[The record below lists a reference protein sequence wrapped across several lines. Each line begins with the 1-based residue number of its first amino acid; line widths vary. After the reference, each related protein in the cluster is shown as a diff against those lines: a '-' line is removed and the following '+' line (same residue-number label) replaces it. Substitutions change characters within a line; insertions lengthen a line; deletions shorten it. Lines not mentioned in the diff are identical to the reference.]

1 MKNTFGENLKR
12 LRIEKN
18 YTQEQAA
25 QLLNISPK
33 SLSRWECGS
42 TMPDVM
48 MLPEIAR
55 LYCVTVDDL
64 YREQSVAYENYAS
77 RLFSI
82 YEASRDFRDFYSA
95 EREFDKLLKSQ
106 TYTMNDLRLYGI
118 LYQYHMA
125 DCKEAALRMFE
136 KGLAMGEESA
146 PEVYHQIER
155 QRMLLRSQAG
165 ENEKNIEEQ
174 KVKLAKRP
182 CDFYCHINLLVAY
195 LYAYENQKAL
205 EVFQKAEKEFTNQA
219 LLYAYGGDLYKRLG
233 SYEEAFACW
242 DKAFMLDSELTAVLW
257 SKGFCYEELGLYEK
271 AFEVWRSLV
280 AWLEERGYEAE
291 VEEPRR
297 LAERCR
303 EKLEL
308 P

>member
-12 LRIEKN
+12 LRLAKN

-48 MLPEIAR
+48 MLPEIAK

-64 YREQSVAYENYAS
+64 YKEQSVAYENYAA
-77 RLFSI
+77 RLLSA
-82 YEASRDFRDFYSA
+82 YEASRDLRDFYNA
-95 EREFDKLLKSQ
+95 EREYDKLLKSR

-136 KGLAMGEESA
+136 KGLAMGENNA
-146 PEVYHQIER
+146 PKVYHQIER
-155 QRMLLRSQAG
+155 QRMLLRSQVG
-165 ENEKNIEEQ
+165 ENEKNIKEQ
-174 KVKLAKRP
+174 KAKLAEHP
-182 CDFYCHINLLVAY
+182 HDFYCYINLLVAY
-195 LYAYENQKAL
+195 LYANENQKAL
-205 EVFQKAEKEFTNQA
+205 EVFLKAEKEFDNQA

-233 SYEEAFACW
+233 RYGEALDCW
-242 DKAFMLDSELTAVLW
+242 NKAFSLDSEMTAVLW
-257 SKGFCYEELGLYEK
+257 SKGFCYEELGEYQK
-271 AFEVWRSLV
+271 AYEVWCLLI

-291 VEEPRR
+291 AEEPRR
-297 LAERCR
+297 LAEGCR
-303 EKLEL
+303 EKI
-308 P
+308 

>member
-12 LRIEKN
+12 LRLAKN

-64 YREQSVAYENYAS
+64 YKAQSMAYENYAA
-77 RLFSI
+77 RLLSV
-82 YEASRDFRDFYSA
+82 YEASRDLRDFYNA
-95 EREFDKLLKSQ
+95 EREYASLLKSKN
-106 TYTMNDLRLYGI
+106 YTMNDLRLYGI
-118 LYQYHMA
+118 LYQYHMT
-125 DCKEAALRMFE
+125 DCKETALRLFE
-136 KGLAMGEESA
+136 KGLSMGEESA

-155 QRMLLRSQAG
+155 QRMLLRSQVG
-165 ENEKNIEEQ
+165 ESEKNIEEQ
-174 KVKLAKRP
+174 KAKLAEHP
-182 CDFYCHINLLVAY
+182 HDFYCYINLLVAY
-195 LYAYENQKAL
+195 LYANDNQKAL
-205 EVFQKAEKEFTNQA
+205 EVFQNAEKEFSNQA

-233 SYEEAFACW
+233 NYEAAFECW
-242 DKAFMLDSELTAVLW
+242 EKAFSLDSEMTAVLW
-257 SKGFCYEELGLYEK
+257 SKGFCYEELGEYQK
-271 AFEVWRSLV
+271 AYEVWSSLV

-291 VEEPRR
+291 AKEPQR

-303 EKLEL
+303 EKL
-308 P
+308 PR

>member
-64 YREQSVAYENYAS
+64 YREQSLAYENYAA
-77 RLFSI
+77 RLLAV
-82 YEASRDFRDFYSA
+82 YEASRDLRDFYNA
-95 EREFDKLLKSQ
+95 EREYDKLLKSRN
-106 TYTMNDLRLYGI
+106 YTMNDLRLYGI

-125 DCKEAALRMFE
+125 DCKDAALRLFE
-136 KGLAMGEESA
+136 KGLAMGEENA

-155 QRMLLRSQAG
+155 QRMLLYSQTG
-165 ENEKNIEEQ
+165 ENELNIREQ
-174 KVKLAKRP
+174 TAKLATHP
-182 CDFYCHINLLVAY
+182 NDFYSHINLLVAY
-195 LYAYENQKAL
+195 LYANENAKAL
-205 EVFQKAEKEFTNQA
+205 EVFQKAEKQFSDRA

-242 DKAFMLDSELTAVLW
+242 DKAFTLDPELTAVLW
-257 SKGFCYEELGLYEK
+257 SKGFCYEELEEYEK
-271 AFEVWRSLV
+271 AYEVWTSLV

-291 VEEPRR
+291 IEEPRR

-303 EKLEL
+303 ERM
-308 P
+308 

>member
-1 MKNTFGENLKR
+1 MKNIFGENLKR

-165 ENEKNIEEQ
+165 ENELNIREQ
-174 KVKLAKRP
+174 SEKLGERP
-182 CDFYCHINLLVAY
+182 HDFYSLINLLVAY
-195 LYAYENQKAL
+195 LYANENQKAL
-205 EVFQKAEKEFTNQA
+205 EVFVTAEKEFSEQA
-219 LLYAYGGDLYKRLG
+219 LLYVYGGDLYKRMG
-233 SYEEAFACW
+233 SYEEAFSCW
-242 DKAFMLDSELTAVLW
+242 DKAFALDSEMTAVLW
-257 SKGFCYEELGLYEK
+257 SQGFCYEEIGEYEK
-271 AFEVWRSLV
+271 AYNVWMELV
-280 AWLEERGYEAE
+280 AWLEERGYETE

-303 EKLEL
+303 EKLEQ
-308 P
+308 

>member
-12 LRIEKN
+12 LRVEKN

-64 YREQSVAYENYAS
+64 YREQSVVYENYAA
-77 RLFSI
+77 RLLSV
-82 YEASRDFRDFYSA
+82 YEASRDLRDFYNA
-95 EREFDKLLKSQ
+95 EREYDKLMKSR

-118 LYQYHMA
+118 LYQYHME
-125 DCKEAALRMFE
+125 DCKEAALRLFE
-136 KGLAMGEESA
+136 KGLTMGEESA

-155 QRMLLRSQAG
+155 QRMLLRSQVG

-174 KVKLAKRP
+174 TAKLAEQP
-182 CDFYCHINLLVAY
+182 HDFYCHINLLVAY
-195 LYAYENQKAL
+195 LYADENQKAL
-205 EVFQKAEKEFTNQA
+205 EVFQKAEKEFSDRA
-219 LLYAYGGDLYKRLG
+219 LLYVYGGDLYKRLG
-233 SYEEAFACW
+233 NYEDAFDCW
-242 DKAFMLDSELTAVLW
+242 DKAFALDPEMTAVLW
-257 SKGFCYEELGLYEK
+257 SKGVCYEELGEYQK
-271 AFEVWRSLV
+271 ACEVWNLLV
-280 AWLEERGYEAE
+280 AWLEERGYEE
-291 VEEPRR
+291 ETEEPRR
-297 LAERCR
+297 LAEQCR
-303 EKLEL
+303 NWL
-308 P
+308 

>member
-12 LRIEKN
+12 LRIAKK

-64 YREQSVAYENYAS
+64 YKEQSVAYENYAA
-77 RLFSI
+77 RLLSV
-82 YEASRDFRDFYSA
+82 YEASRDLHDFYNA
-95 EREFDKLLKSQ
+95 EREYASLLKSKN
-106 TYTMNDLRLYGI
+106 YTMNDLRLYGI

-125 DCKEAALRMFE
+125 DCKEAALRLFE

-155 QRMLLRSQAG
+155 QRMLLRSQIG
-165 ENEKNIEEQ
+165 ENEKNIKEQ
-174 KVKLAKRP
+174 KVKLAERP
-182 CDFYCHINLLVAY
+182 HDFYCYIDLLVAY
-195 LYAYENQKAL
+195 LYADENRKAL
-205 EVFQKAEKEFTNQA
+205 EVFQKAEKEFSNQA

-233 SYEEAFACW
+233 KYEEAFAYW
-242 DKAFMLDSELTAVLW
+242 DKAFSLDSEMTAVLW
-257 SKGFCYEELGLYEK
+257 SKGFCYEELGEYQK
-271 AFEVWRSLV
+271 AYEVWNSLV
-280 AWLEERGYEAE
+280 AWLEEKGYKAEA
-291 VEEPRR
+291 EEPRR

-303 EKLEL
+303 ERLSR
-308 P
+308 

>member
-1 MKNTFGENLKR
+1 MKNTFGDNLKR

-18 YTQEQAA
+18 FTQEQAA

-64 YREQSVAYENYAS
+64 YREHSVVYENYAA
-77 RLFSI
+77 RLLAV
-82 YEASRDFRDFYSA
+82 YEASRDLRDFYNA
-95 EREFDKLLKSQ
+95 EREYDKLIKSRN
-106 TYTMNDLRLYGI
+106 YTMNDLRLYGI

-125 DCKEAALRMFE
+125 DCKEAAPRLFE
-136 KGLAMGEESA
+136 KGLAMGEEND

-155 QRMLLRSQAG
+155 QRMLLRSQVG

-174 KVKLAKRP
+174 KAKLAEHP
-182 CDFYCHINLLVAY
+182 HDFFCHVNLFVAY
-195 LYAYENQKAL
+195 LYADENQKAL
-205 EVFQKAEKEFTNQA
+205 EVFQKAEREFSDRA

-233 SYEEAFACW
+233 RYEDAFDCW
-242 DKAFMLDSELTAVLW
+242 DKAFFLDSEMTAVLW
-257 SKGFCYEELGLYEK
+257 SKGFCYEELGEYQK
-271 AFEVWRSLV
+271 AYEVWSFLV

-291 VEEPRR
+291 TEEPRR

-303 EKLEL
+303 KKI
-308 P
+308 

>member
-12 LRIEKN
+12 LRIAKN
-18 YTQEQAA
+18 YTQEKAA

-33 SLSRWECGS
+33 ALSRWECGS

-64 YREQSVAYENYAS
+64 YKKQSVAYENYAA
-77 RLFSI
+77 RLLSV
-82 YEASRDFRDFYSA
+82 YEASRDLRDFYNA
-95 EREFDKLLKSQ
+95 EREYDKLIKSR

-118 LYQYHMA
+118 LYQYHMT
-125 DCKEAALRMFE
+125 DCKETALRLFE
-136 KGLAMGEESA
+136 KGISMGEESA

-155 QRMLLRSQAG
+155 QRMLLRSQVG

-174 KVKLAKRP
+174 TKKLAECP
-182 CDFYCHINLLVAY
+182 HDFYCHFNLLVAY
-195 LYAYENQKAL
+195 LYANDNQKAL
-205 EVFQKAEKEFTNQA
+205 EVFRNAEKEFADRA

-233 SYEEAFACW
+233 EYEEAFACW
-242 DKAFMLDSELTAVLW
+242 DKAFVLDSEMTAVLW
-257 SKGFCYEELGLYEK
+257 SKGFCYEELGEYQK
-271 AFEVWRSLV
+271 AYEVWSSLV
-280 AWLEERGYEAE
+280 AWLEERGYEVEA
-291 VEEPRR
+291 EEPRK

-303 EKLEL
+303 EKL
-308 P
+308 PR

>member
-12 LRIEKN
+12 LRIAKN

-64 YREQSVAYENYAS
+64 YKEQLVAYENYAA
-77 RLFSI
+77 RLLSV
-82 YEASRDFRDFYSA
+82 YEETRDLRDFYNA
-95 EREFDKLLKSQ
+95 EREYEKLLKSQ

-118 LYQYHMA
+118 LYQYHMM
-125 DCKEAALRMFE
+125 DCKETALRLFE
-136 KGLAMGEESA
+136 KGLAMGEENAS
-146 PEVYHQIER
+146 EVYHQIER
-155 QRMLLRSQAG
+155 QRMLLRSRVG
-165 ENEKNIEEQ
+165 ENEKNIMEQTEKLEEH
-174 KVKLAKRP
+174 P
-182 CDFYCHINLLVAY
+182 HDFYCHINLLVAY
-195 LYAYENQKAL
+195 LYANENQKAL
-205 EVFQKAEKEFTNQA
+205 EVFVTAEKEFSDRA

-233 SYEEAFACW
+233 KYEEAFSCW
-242 DKAFMLDSELTAVLW
+242 EKAFALDSEMTAVLW
-257 SKGFCYEELGLYEK
+257 SKGFCYEELGEYQK
-271 AFEVWRSLV
+271 AYEVWRTLV

-291 VEEPRR
+291 TEEPRR
-297 LAERCR
+297 LADECKRLERI
-303 EKLEL
+303 
-308 P
+308 

>member
-1 MKNTFGENLKR
+1 
-12 LRIEKN
+12 
-18 YTQEQAA
+18 
-25 QLLNISPK
+25 
-33 SLSRWECGS
+33 
-42 TMPDVM
+42 MPDVM

-64 YREQSVAYENYAS
+64 YKEHSVVYENYAA
-77 RLFSI
+77 RLLSV
-82 YEASRDFRDFYSA
+82 YEESRDLRDFYNA
-95 EREFDKLLKSQ
+95 EREYDKLLKSQ

-125 DCKEAALRMFE
+125 DCKEKALWLFE
-136 KGLAMGEESA
+136 KGLAMGEESV

-155 QRMLLRSQAG
+155 QRMLLRSQVG

-174 KVKLAKRP
+174 IARLAERP
-182 CDFYCHINLLVAY
+182 HDFYCHINLLVAY
-195 LYAYENQKAL
+195 LYANENQKAL
-205 EVFQKAEKEFTNQA
+205 EVFFGAEKEFGSQA

-233 SYEEAFACW
+233 SYEEALACW
-242 DKAFMLDSELTAVLW
+242 DKAFALDSEMAAVLW
-257 SKGFCYEELGLYEK
+257 SKGFCYEELGEYQK
-271 AFEVWRSLV
+271 AYKVWNSLV

-303 EKLEL
+303 NRL
-308 P
+308 

>member
-12 LRIEKN
+12 LRLAKN

-48 MLPEIAR
+48 MLPEIAK

-64 YREQSVAYENYAS
+64 YKEQSVAYENYAA
-77 RLFSI
+77 RLLSV
-82 YEASRDFRDFYSA
+82 YEASRDLRDFYNA
-95 EREFDKLLKSQ
+95 EREYDKLIKSQ

-155 QRMLLRSQAG
+155 QRMLLRSQTG
-165 ENEKNIEEQ
+165 ESERNIQEHIA
-174 KVKLAKRP
+174 KLAEQP
-182 CDFYCHINLLVAY
+182 HDFYCHINLLVAY
-195 LYAYENQKAL
+195 LYANDNQKAL
-205 EVFQKAEKEFTNQA
+205 EVFQKAEKEFDNQA

-233 SYEEAFACW
+233 NYEEAFACW
-242 DKAFMLDSELTAVLW
+242 DKAFTLDSEMSAVLW
-257 SKGFCYEELGLYEK
+257 SKGFCYEELGECQK
-271 AFEVWRSLV
+271 AYEVWSSLV
-280 AWLEERGYEAE
+280 TWLEERGFESE
-291 VEEPRR
+291 TEEPRR
-297 LAERCR
+297 LAERCKER
-303 EKLEL
+303 IDR
-308 P
+308 

>member
-1 MKNTFGENLKR
+1 MKNTFGVNLKR
-12 LRIEKN
+12 LRTAKN

-64 YREQSVAYENYAS
+64 YKEQSVAYENYAA
-77 RLFSI
+77 RLLAV
-82 YEASRDFRDFYSA
+82 YEASRDLRDFYNA
-95 EREFDKLLKSQ
+95 EREYDKLLKSQ

-125 DCKEAALRMFE
+125 DCKETALRLFE
-136 KGLAMGEESA
+136 KGLAMGESNA
-146 PEVYHQIER
+146 SEVYHQIER
-155 QRMLLRSQAG
+155 QRMLLRSQVG
-165 ENEKNIEEQ
+165 ESEKNIEEQ
-174 KVKLAKRP
+174 MAKHAKHP
-182 CDFYCHINLLVAY
+182 HDFYCHINLLVAY
-195 LYAYENQKAL
+195 LYANDNQKAL
-205 EVFQKAEKEFTNQA
+205 EVFQKTEKEFSNQA
-219 LLYAYGGDLYKRLG
+219 LLYVYGGDLYKRLEN
-233 SYEEAFACW
+233 YEEAFVCW
-242 DKAFMLDSELTAVLW
+242 DKAFALDSEMTAVLW
-257 SKGFCYEELGLYEK
+257 SKGFCYEELGEYQK
-271 AFEVWRSLV
+271 ACEVWNLLV

-297 LAERCR
+297 MAERCR
-303 EKLEL
+303 EHIRE
-308 P
+308 

>member
-12 LRIEKN
+12 LRVEKN

-64 YREQSVAYENYAS
+64 YREQSVVYENYAA
-77 RLFSI
+77 RLLSV
-82 YEASRDFRDFYSA
+82 YEASRDLRDFYNA
-95 EREFDKLLKSQ
+95 EWEYDKLIKSR

-125 DCKEAALRMFE
+125 DCKEAALRLFE
-136 KGLAMGEESA
+136 KGLAMGESSA

-155 QRMLLRSQAG
+155 QRMLLRSQVG
-165 ENEKNIEEQ
+165 ETEKNIEEQ
-174 KVKLAKRP
+174 KAKFTEQP
-182 CDFYCHINLLVAY
+182 HDFYSHINLLVAY
-195 LYAYENQKAL
+195 LYADENQKAL
-205 EVFQKAEKEFTNQA
+205 EVFRKAEREFSDRA

-233 SYEEAFACW
+233 NYEDAFVCW
-242 DKAFMLDSELTAVLW
+242 DKAFALDPEMTAVLW
-257 SKGFCYEELGLYEK
+257 SKGFCYEELGEYQK
-271 AFEVWRSLV
+271 AYDVWMSLS

-291 VEEPRR
+291 TEEPRR
-297 LAERCR
+297 LAEQCR
-303 EKLEL
+303 NRL
-308 P
+308 

>member
-12 LRIEKN
+12 LRTEKN

-64 YREQSVAYENYAS
+64 YKEQSVTYENYAA
-77 RLFSI
+77 RLLSV
-82 YEASRDFRDFYSA
+82 YEESRDLLDFYNA
-95 EREFDKLLKSQ
+95 EREYDKLIKSQ
-106 TYTMNDLRLYGI
+106 TYTMNDLRLYAI

-125 DCKEAALRMFE
+125 DCKEAALRLFE
-136 KGLAMGEESA
+136 KGLAMGEGNA

-155 QRMLLRSQAG
+155 QQMLLRSQTG

-174 KVKLAKRP
+174 TKKLAGCP
-182 CDFYCHINLLVAY
+182 HDFHCHINLLVAY
-195 LYAYENQKAL
+195 LYANDTQKAI
-205 EVFQKAEKEFTNQA
+205 EVYQKAEKNFSDRA

-233 SYEEAFACW
+233 NYDEAFACW
-242 DKAFMLDSELTAVLW
+242 SKAFSLDSEMTAVLW
-257 SKGFCYEELGLYEK
+257 SKGFCYEELGEYQK
-271 AFEVWRSLV
+271 AYEVWCLLITWLV
-280 AWLEERGYEAE
+280 ERGYKTEA
-291 VEEPRR
+291 EEPRR

-303 EKLEL
+303 EKF
-308 P
+308 PR

>member
-12 LRIEKN
+12 LRIAKN

-25 QLLNISPK
+25 QLLSISSK

-64 YREQSVAYENYAS
+64 YKEQSVAYENYAQ
-77 RLFSI
+77 RLLSV
-82 YEASRDFRDFYSA
+82 YEATRDINDFYHA
-95 EREFDKLLKSQ
+95 EREFATLLKGKN
-106 TYTMNDLRLYGI
+106 YTMNDLRLYGI

-125 DCKEAALRMFE
+125 DCKEAALRLFE
-136 KGLAMGEESA
+136 KGLAMGENNA

-155 QRMLLRSQAG
+155 QRMLLRSQVG

-174 KVKLAKRP
+174 AKKLAEQPR
-182 CDFYCHINLLVAY
+182 DFYCHINLLVAY
-195 LYAYENQKAL
+195 LYAKENGKAL
-205 EVFQKAEKEFTNQA
+205 EVFQKAEKEFSDQA

-233 SYEEAFACW
+233 KYDEAFICW
-242 DKAFMLDSELTAVLW
+242 DKAFELDSEMTAVLW
-257 SKGFCYEELGLYEK
+257 SKGFCYEELGEYQK
-271 AFEVWRSLV
+271 AYEVWSSLV
-280 AWLEERGYEAE
+280 VWLEERGYEAE
-291 VEEPRR
+291 TEEPRR
-297 LAERCR
+297 LAERCW
-303 EKLEL
+303 EKLAR
-308 P
+308 

>member
-12 LRIEKN
+12 LRIAKN

-25 QLLNISPK
+25 QLLNISSK

-64 YREQSVAYENYAS
+64 YKEQSSAYENYAG
-77 RLFSI
+77 RLFSV
-82 YEASRDFRDFYSA
+82 YEATRDIRDFYNA
-95 EREFDKLLKSQ
+95 EREYDKLLKCQ
-106 TYTMNDLRLYGI
+106 AYTMNDLRLYGI

-125 DCKEAALRMFE
+125 DCKEAARRLFE
-136 KGLAMGEESA
+136 KGLSMGEESA

-155 QRMLLRSQAG
+155 QRMLLCSQVG
-165 ENEKNIEEQ
+165 ESEKNIEEQ
-174 KVKLAKRP
+174 KAKLAEKP
-182 CDFYCHINLLVAY
+182 HDFYCHINLFVAY
-195 LYAYENQKAL
+195 LFANENQKAL
-205 EVFQKAEKEFTNQA
+205 EVFLGAEKEFGNQA

-242 DKAFMLDSELTAVLW
+242 NKAFTLDSEMSAVLW
-257 SKGFCYEELGLYEK
+257 SKGFCYEELGEYQK
-271 AFEVWRSLV
+271 AYDVWMSLG

-291 VEEPRR
+291 TEEPRR

-303 EKLEL
+303 EMLSR
-308 P
+308 

>member
-12 LRIEKN
+12 LRLAKN

-25 QLLNISPK
+25 QQLNISPK

-48 MLPEIAR
+48 MLPEIAK

-64 YREQSVAYENYAS
+64 YKEQSVAYENYAA
-77 RLFSI
+77 RLLSV
-82 YEASRDFRDFYSA
+82 YEASRDLRDFYNA
-95 EREFDKLLKSQ
+95 EREYDKLIKSQ
-106 TYTMNDLRLYGI
+106 TYTMNDLRSYGI

-136 KGLAMGEESA
+136 KGLAMGENNA

-155 QRMLLRSQAG
+155 QRMLLRSQVG
-165 ENEKNIEEQ
+165 ESEKNIKEQ
-174 KVKLAKRP
+174 KAKLAEYP
-182 CDFYCHINLLVAY
+182 HDFYCYINLLVAY
-195 LYAYENQKAL
+195 LYANENQKAL
-205 EVFQKAEKEFTNQA
+205 EVFLKAEKEFDNQV

-233 SYEEAFACW
+233 RYGEALDCW
-242 DKAFMLDSELTAVLW
+242 DKAFSLDSEMTAVLW
-257 SKGFCYEELGLYEK
+257 SKGFCYEELGEYQK
-271 AFEVWRSLV
+271 AYEVWCLLI

-291 VEEPRR
+291 AEEPRR
-297 LAERCR
+297 LAEECR
-303 EKLEL
+303 EKI
-308 P
+308 

>member
-1 MKNTFGENLKR
+1 MKNIFGENLKR
-12 LRIEKN
+12 LRVAKKF
-18 YTQEQAA
+18 TQEQAA

-64 YREQSVAYENYAS
+64 YKEQSVTYENYAA
-77 RLFSI
+77 RLLSV
-82 YEASRDFRDFYSA
+82 YEETRDLRDFYNA
-95 EREFDKLLKSQ
+95 EREYDKLLKTQ

-125 DCKEAALRMFE
+125 YCKDAAIRLFE

-174 KVKLAKRP
+174 EGKLTEQP
-182 CDFYCHINLLVAY
+182 HDFHCHINLLVAY
-195 LYAYENQKAL
+195 LYANENQKAL
-205 EVFQKAEKEFTNQA
+205 EVFRKAEKEFGDEA
-219 LLYAYGGDLYKRLG
+219 LLYAYGGDLCKRLG
-233 SYEEAFACW
+233 RYEEAFTYW
-242 DKAFMLDSELTAVLW
+242 DKAFALNSEMTSVLW
-257 SKGFCYEELGLYEK
+257 SKGFCYEELEEYQK
-271 AFEVWRSLV
+271 AYAVWNSLV
-280 AWLEERGYEAE
+280 VWLEERGYEAE
-291 VEEPRR
+291 VAEPKR
-297 LAERCR
+297 LAEGCR
-303 EKLEL
+303 EKMVS
-308 P
+308 

>member
-1 MKNTFGENLKR
+1 MKNIFGENLKR
-12 LRIEKN
+12 LRMAKN

-64 YREQSVAYENYAS
+64 YKEQSVAYENYAA
-77 RLFSI
+77 RLMAV
-82 YEASRDFRDFYSA
+82 YEASRDIRDFYNA
-95 EREFDKLLKSQ
+95 EREYDKLLKSQ

-125 DCKEAALRMFE
+125 DCKETALRLFE
-136 KGLAMGEESA
+136 KGLAMGESNA
-146 PEVYHQIER
+146 SEVYHQIER

-174 KVKLAKRP
+174 KAKLAEHP
-182 CDFYCHINLLVAY
+182 HDFYCYINLLVAY
-195 LYAYENQKAL
+195 LYANDNQKAL
-205 EVFQKAEKEFTNQA
+205 EVFQKTEKEFSNQA

-233 SYEEAFACW
+233 NYKAAFDCW
-242 DKAFMLDSELTAVLW
+242 DKAFALDSEMSAVLW
-257 SKGFCYEELGLYEK
+257 SKGFCYEEQGEYQK
-271 AFEVWRSLV
+271 AYGVWSTLV

-291 VEEPRR
+291 AEEPRR
-297 LAERCR
+297 LAEGCR
-303 EKLEL
+303 KHIRE
-308 P
+308 

>member
-64 YREQSVAYENYAS
+64 YREQSVAYENYAA
-77 RLFSI
+77 RLLSV
-82 YEASRDFRDFYSA
+82 YEASHDLRDFCNA

-125 DCKEAALRMFE
+125 DCKDAALRLFE
-136 KGLAMGEESA
+136 KGLAMGEENA

-155 QRMLLRSQAG
+155 QRMLLRFQAG
-165 ENEKNIEEQ
+165 ENELNIREQ
-174 KVKLAKRP
+174 SERLAERP
-182 CDFYCHINLLVAY
+182 HEFYCHINLLVAY
-195 LYAYENQKAL
+195 LYADENGKAL
-205 EVFQKAEKEFTNQA
+205 EVFQKGEREFSDRA

-233 SYEEAFACW
+233 SYEEAFGCW
-242 DKAFMLDSELTAVLW
+242 DKAFALDSEMTAVLW
-257 SKGFCYEELGLYEK
+257 SKGFCYEEIGEYEK
-271 AFEVWRSLV
+271 AYNVWMELV

-303 EKLEL
+303 ERM
-308 P
+308 

>member
-12 LRIEKN
+12 LRIAKN

-64 YREQSVAYENYAS
+64 YREQSVAYENYAA
-77 RLFSI
+77 RLLAV
-82 YEASRDFRDFYSA
+82 YEASRDLRDFYNA
-95 EREFDKLLKSQ
+95 EREYDRLLKSQ
-106 TYTMNDLRLYGI
+106 AYTMNDLRLYGI

-125 DCKEAALRMFE
+125 DCKEKALRLFE
-136 KGLAMGEESA
+136 KGLAMGESNA

-155 QRMLLRSQAG
+155 QRMLLRSQVG

-174 KVKLAKRP
+174 KVKLAEQPREF
-182 CDFYCHINLLVAY
+182 CSHINLLVAY
-195 LYAYENQKAL
+195 LYANENRNAL
-205 EVFQKAEKEFTNQA
+205 EVFQKAEKEFSNQA
-219 LLYAYGGDLYKRLG
+219 LLYAYGGDLYRRLG
-233 SYEEAFACW
+233 NYEEALGCW
-242 DKAFMLDSELTAVLW
+242 DKALALDSEMTAVLW
-257 SKGFCYEELGLYEK
+257 SKGICYEELGEYQK
-271 AFEVWRSLV
+271 AYEVWSSLV

-291 VEEPRR
+291 AEEPRK

-303 EKLEL
+303 EKSIR
-308 P
+308 

>member
-1 MKNTFGENLKR
+1 MKNIFGENLKR
-12 LRIEKN
+12 LRMAKN

-64 YREQSVAYENYAS
+64 YKEQSVAYENYAA
-77 RLFSI
+77 RLLAV
-82 YEASRDFRDFYSA
+82 YEASRDIRDFYNA
-95 EREFDKLLKSQ
+95 EREYDKLLKSQ
-106 TYTMNDLRLYGI
+106 AYTMNDLRLYGI
-118 LYQYHMA
+118 LYQYHMV
-125 DCKEAALRMFE
+125 DCKEAALRLFE
-136 KGLAMGEESA
+136 KGLSMGEESA

-155 QRMLLRSQAG
+155 QRMLLRSQVG

-174 KVKLAKRP
+174 MAKHAKHP
-182 CDFYCHINLLVAY
+182 HDFYCYINLLVAY
-195 LYAYENQKAL
+195 LYANDNQKAL
-205 EVFQKAEKEFTNQA
+205 EVFQKTEKEFSNQA

-233 SYEEAFACW
+233 NYKAAFDCW
-242 DKAFMLDSELTAVLW
+242 DKAFVLDSEMSAVLW
-257 SKGFCYEELGLYEK
+257 SKGGCYEELGEYQK
-271 AFEVWRSLV
+271 AYEVWNSLV

-291 VEEPRR
+291 TEEPRR
-297 LAERCR
+297 LAEGCG
-303 EKLEL
+303 EKSGR
-308 P
+308 

>member
-77 RLFSI
+77 RLFSV
-82 YEASRDFRDFYSA
+82 YEASRNFRDFYSA

-106 TYTMNDLRLYGI
+106 TYTMNDLRLCGI

-174 KVKLAKRP
+174 RAKLAEQP
-182 CDFYCHINLLVAY
+182 HDFYCHINLLVAY
-195 LYAYENQKAL
+195 LYANENQRAL
-205 EVFQKAEKEFTNQA
+205 EVFQKAEKEFPNQA
-219 LLYAYGGDLYKRLG
+219 LLYVYGGDLHKRLG

-242 DKAFMLDSELTAVLW
+242 DKAFALDSEMTAVLW
-257 SKGFCYEELGLYEK
+257 SKGFCYEEIGEYEK
-271 AFEVWRSLV
+271 AYNVWMELI
-280 AWLEERGYEAE
+280 AWLEEKGYEAE
-291 VEEPRR
+291 AEEPKR

-303 EKLEL
+303 VML
-308 P
+308 